1 MRRSLTLLTLLAV
14 LILACTPA
22 GTGTGTASGTPA
34 AQATADI
41 KKSKL
46 DIAYSFIADSDVHKT
61 SSKKILTAGLE
72 AIKSEVRSSG
82 GKDDV
87 ATPDFQDVSEAV
99 LADFTKFANAA
110 GALAAKNPQ
119 LSADRIADTAIN
131 AWLKAAPDC
140 HSYYVNRKSEIAG
153 GGIAMQLPGPGG
165 FAVDD
170 EAGLESRMVGGNV
183 GYVAWHEYLHTG
195 TYDITTEVRKQLDKL
210 LAQGAK
216 AWLFDLRGNV
226 GGDPPQTM
234 TSWFLKDGDKIMQI
248 ETRSGSGG
256 VVTSKGELRLPEA
269 YQLPIAII
277 LNGRGGSSPE
287 VFALGL
293 KENKRATI
301 VGSKSVGCLGATNLV
316 TLPDGTRM
324 AVAVQEFVGGVTGA
338 KYNNAGIPP
347 DVAADEATSVDVA
360 TKLLQD
366 KIAGR

>member
-1 MRRSLTLLTLLAV
+1 MRRPIALLALFAV
-14 LILACTPA
+14 LVLACTPPA
-22 GTGTGTASGTPA
+22 GGGASGTPG

-46 DIAYSFIADSDVHKT
+46 DIAYSLIADSDIHKT
-61 SSKKILTAGLE
+61 SSKKLLTAGLD
-72 AIKSEVRSSG
+72 AIKAEARSSG
-82 GKDDV
+82 GTDDV
-87 ATPDFQDVSEAV
+87 PTPEFQDVSEAV

-119 LSADRIADTAIN
+119 LSADRIADTAID

-140 HSYYVNRKSEIAG
+140 HTYYANRRSGILSG
-153 GGIAMQLPGPGG
+153 GVTMQVPAPGS
-165 FAVDD
+165 FALDD

-183 GYVAWHEYLHTG
+183 GYIAWHEFLHTG
-195 TYDITTEVRKQLDKL
+195 TYDITREVRKQLDKL

-216 AWLFDLRGNV
+216 AWLFDLRGNI

-234 TSWFLKDGDKIMQI
+234 TSWFLKEGDKIMDVQVR
-248 ETRSGSGG
+248 TGSGG
-256 VVTSKGELRLPEA
+256 VVTAKGELRLPEA
-269 YQLPIAII
+269 YQLPIAIV

-301 VGSKSVGCLGATNLV
+301 VGSKSLGCLGAIGSPV
-316 TLPDGTRM
+316 TLPDGTRL
-324 AVAVQEFVGGVTGA
+324 AVAIQEFVGAVTGA
-338 KYNNAGIPP
+338 RYNNVGIPP
-347 DVAADEATSVDVA
+347 DVPADDATAIDVA

>member
-1 MRRSLTLLTLLAV
+1 MRRPIVFLALLAV
-14 LILACTPA
+14 LLLACTPA
-22 GTGTGTASGTPA
+22 GAEPASGTPA

-72 AIKSEVRSSG
+72 AIRAEVRSSG

-87 ATPDFQDVSEAV
+87 ATPEFQDVSEV
-99 LADFTKFANAA
+99 ILADFTKFANAA

-119 LSADRIADTAIN
+119 LSADRIADAVIN
-131 AWLKAAPDC
+131 AWQRAAPDC
-140 HSYYVNRKSEIAG
+140 HTYYVNRKSGTPG
-153 GGIAMQLPGPGG
+153 GGIAMQVPVPGS
-165 FAVDD
+165 FAFDD
-170 EAGLESRMVGGNV
+170 EAGLESRMIGGNV
-183 GYVAWHEYLHTG
+183 GYVAWHEFLHTG

-216 AWLFDLRGNV
+216 AWIFDLRGNI
-226 GGDPPQTM
+226 GGDPPQAM
-234 TSWFLKDGDKIMQI
+234 TSWFLKDDDKIMDIQ
-248 ETRSGSGG
+248 TRSGSGG
-256 VVTSKGELRLPEA
+256 IQKAKGELRLPES
-269 YQLPIAII
+269 YQLPIAVI

-316 TLPDGTRM
+316 TLPDGTRL

-338 KYNNAGIPP
+338 KYNNVGIPP
-347 DVAADEATSVDVA
+347 DVPADDATSVDVA

>member
-1 MRRSLTLLTLLAV
+1 MRRPLAALALLATLV
-14 LILACTPA
+14 LACTPA
-22 GTGTGTASGTPA
+22 GAGPASGTPA

-61 SSKKILTAGLE
+61 SSKKLLIAGLE
-72 AIKSEVRSSG
+72 AIKGEIRASG

-119 LSADRIADTAIN
+119 VSADRIADAAIN

-140 HSYYVNRKSEIAG
+140 HTYYVNRKSEIATG
-153 GGIAMQLPGPGG
+153 GVSMQVPGPGS
-165 FAVDD
+165 FARDD
-170 EAGLESRMVGGNV
+170 EAGLEGRMIAGNI
-183 GYVAWHEYLHTG
+183 GYVAWHEFLHTG
-195 TYDITTEVRKQLDKL
+195 TYDITKEVRKQLDKL

-234 TSWFLKDGDKIMQI
+234 TSWFLKDNDKIMQI
-248 ETRSGSGG
+248 QTRSGSGG

-316 TLPDGTRM
+316 TLPDGTRL
-324 AVAVQEFVGGVTGA
+324 AVTVQEFAGGVTGA
-338 KYNNAGIPP
+338 KYNNVGIPP
-347 DVAADEATSVDVA
+347 DVPADEATAIDVA
-360 TKLLQD
+360 TKVLQD

>member
-1 MRRSLTLLTLLAV
+1 MRRTLILSALLAGLV
-14 LILACTPA
+14 LACTPA
-22 GTGTGTASGTPA
+22 GTGTTSASGTPA
-34 AQATADI
+34 AQATGDI

-61 SSKKILTAGLE
+61 SSKKLLIAGLE
-72 AIKSEVRSSG
+72 ALKGEARSSG

-87 ATPDFQDVSEAV
+87 AVPEFQDVSEAV

-119 LSADRIADTAIN
+119 LSADRIADTVIT

-140 HSYYVNRKSEIAG
+140 HTYYVNRKSQAG
-153 GGIAMQLPGPGG
+153 GGVAMQLPDAGSRSL
-165 FAVDD
+165 DD
-170 EAGLESRMVGGNV
+170 EAGLESKMLAGNV
-183 GYVAWHEYLHTG
+183 GYVAWHEFLHTG
-195 TYDITTEVRKQLDKL
+195 TYDITTEVKKQLDKL

-234 TSWFLKDGDKIMQI
+234 TSWFLKDNDKIMQI
-248 ETRSGSGG
+248 QTRSGSGG
-256 VVTSKGELRLPEA
+256 VVTSKGELRLAEA

-316 TLPDGTRM
+316 TLPDGTRL
-324 AVAVQEFVGGVTGA
+324 AVTVQEFVGAVTGA
-338 KYNNAGIPP
+338 KYNNVGIPP
-347 DVAADEATSVDVA
+347 DVPADEATSVDVA

>member
-1 MRRSLTLLTLLAV
+1 MRRPIAVLAVLAV
-14 LILACTPA
+14 LILGCTPA
-22 GTGTGTASGTPA
+22 GTGTASGTPA

-61 SSKKILTAGLE
+61 SSKKLLTAGLE
-72 AIKSEVRSSG
+72 AIKSEVRASG

-99 LADFTKFANAA
+99 LADFTKFAAAA

-119 LSADRIADTAIN
+119 VSADRIADATIN

-140 HSYYVNRKSEIAG
+140 HTYYVNRRSEIAA
-153 GGIAMQLPGPGG
+153 GGISMQVPGQGS
-165 FAVDD
+165 FARDD
-170 EAGLESRMVGGNV
+170 EAGLESRMIAGNV
-183 GYVAWHEYLHTG
+183 GYIAWHEFLHSG

-234 TSWFLKDGDKIMQI
+234 TSWFLKDNDKIMQI
-248 ETRSGSGG
+248 QTRTGSGG

-269 YQLPIAII
+269 YQLPIVII

-316 TLPDGTRM
+316 TLPDGTRL
-324 AVAVQEFVGGVTGA
+324 AVAVQEFAGGVTGA
-338 KYNNAGIPP
+338 KYNNVGIPP
-347 DVAADEATSVDVA
+347 DVPADEATAIDVA
-360 TKLLQD
+360 TKVLQD